1 VPHNISPQVKVNS
14 RPKRRLGCCHKE
26 GCSFVIEISKFM
38 LDAAYDAADCDTRNA
53 AISRIRNTLAHEVL
67 HTCRECFDHGPLWR
81 TYAGM
86 MNKAYGYSITRISEK
101 SDADSCG
108 TSDDAGD
115 PDYNYMIR
123 CTSCGKEYPRQN
135 FTCVMKKINAY
146 RCNCGGQLEWYKL

>member
-1 VPHNISPQVKVNS
+1 
-14 RPKRRLGCCHKE
+14 
-26 GCSFVIEISKFM
+26 
-38 LDAAYDAADCDTRNA
+38 
-53 AISRIRNTLAHEVL
+53 
-67 HTCRECFDHGPLWR
+67 
-81 TYAGM
+81 M